1 MKSPNI
7 ELIISFFEE
16 LERDHFFGS
25 VDVTLQGGKLA
36 HVRKYE
42 SVQDFE
48 IVAKNWHTFS
58 EEVKT
63 QFKDKFGTSTKF
75 AEALKK
81 YAPIL
86 KTPEKLVR

>member
-7 ELIISFFEE
+7 ELIIAFFEE

-25 VDVTLQGGKLA
+25 VDVTMQGGKLA

-48 IVAKNWHTFS
+48 IVAQNWDTFS
-58 EEVKT
+58 DEVQQ
-63 QFKDKFGTSTKF
+63 QFKDKFGTSAKF
-75 AEALKK
+75 AEAMKKNAPVLK
-81 YAPIL
+81 AP
-86 KTPEKLVR
+86 TKLVR